1 MNEAQSLREK
11 NLHEFRVTNRKQMS
25 IDGVKDV
32 IGFDE
37 TEVELLTVGGDMTVE
52 GSDLRVKVLDV
63 ERGVVTLEG
72 RLTAFFIPKRQEEK
86 KEASG
91 RVLSNE
97 NGADLTCLSFDPV
110 SCEWFFAWSWTGSA
124 SFCRTV
130 FDKTLFKAKCRK
142 KTHIYDDSIRA
153 GSVVLHGYRVYI
165 DRNPFLL

>member
-72 RLTAFFIPKRQEEK
+72 KIDGIFYTEATRGEKR
-86 KEASG
+86 
-91 RVLSNE
+91 
-97 NGADLTCLSFDPV
+97 SFWARFV
-110 SCEWFFAWSWTGSA
+110 
-124 SFCRTV
+124 
-130 FDKTLFKAKCRK
+130 K
-142 KTHIYDDSIRA
+142 
-153 GSVVLHGYRVYI
+153 
-165 DRNPFLL
+165 